1 MMKKTLILI
10 FAFTVFILFS
20 CTGGAP
26 TEGGAEAMALYQVKS
41 QLKRTAEVTDYT
53 TLTATLPPDINADV
67 FKAYR
72 DAVNKARLDYSTCQ
86 VRGIQMGM
94 DKALATIES
103 SQLEVKALADQLS
116 LADTTTHIIVLATL
130 KENSGLTSHLV
141 AAFNPVTLEPE
152 LWLPITLPV
161 QNNAILIANAQHGT
175 LVDYAMAPA
184 QNLDSLA
191 STVDDPVA
199 QFILRSN
206 PK

>member
-1 MMKKTLILI
+1 MKKPLILI
-10 FAFTVFILFS
+10 LAFVALIISS

-26 TEGGAEAMALYQVKS
+26 TDGGAEAIALYYVKS

-53 TLTATLPPDINADV
+53 MLTAPLSPAVNADA

-103 SQLEVKALADQLS
+103 AQTDVKALADQLS
-116 LADTTTHIIVLATL
+116 LADTVNHVIVLATL
-130 KENSGLTSHLV
+130 KENSGLTSQLIAV
-141 AAFNPVTLEPE
+141 FNPSTIEPE
-152 LWLPITLPV
+152 LWLPVTTPV
-161 QNNAILIANAQHGT
+161 QNNAILIANALHGT
-175 LVDYAMAPA
+175 LLDYAMTPA

-191 STVDDPVA
+191 ATVADPVV

>member
-1 MMKKTLILI
+1 MKKTLL
-10 FAFTVFILFS
+10 FTLSLVVFILSS

-26 TEGGAEAMALYQVKS
+26 TDGGVEALALYQVKS
-41 QLKRTAEVTDYT
+41 QLKRTAEVTDHVV
-53 TLTATLPPDINADV
+53 LTATLPPDINADA

-103 SQLEVKALADQLS
+103 SQSEVKALADQLAQ
-116 LADTTTHIIVLATL
+116 ADTTTHVIVLATL
-130 KENSGLTSHLV
+130 KEKSGLTSHLV
-141 AAFNPVTLEPE
+141 AAFCPATLEPE
-152 LWLPITLPV
+152 LWLPVTVPV
-161 QNNAILIANAQHGT
+161 QNNSILIANAQHGT
-175 LVDYAMAPA
+175 LADYAMAPA

-191 STVDDPVA
+191 STVDDPVV